1 MITKRKIYYK
11 GMQVN
16 AFGLPVF
23 NSTRREK
30 NKKYVRK
37 RSFYHVSF
45 ESSFKDTAPKNLI
58 VMYDIPHNL
67 KKERD
72 WFRRHLIK
80 FGYVM
85 IQKSVWVGPSPLP
98 KDFLGYLKE
107 IKIGDKFKT
116 FRLAKPYNTSIS
128 AMA

>member
-1 MITKRKIYYK
+1 MR
-11 GMQVN
+11 VN

-23 NSTRREK
+23 TDSRKES
-30 NKKYVRK
+30 NKKFHKKIRK
-37 RSFYHVSF
+37 RSLYHVSF
-45 ESSFKDTAPKNLI
+45 VSSFKKDAPKNLI

-80 FGYVM
+80 FGYIM

-98 KDFLGYLKE
+98 KNFLIYLEE

-116 FRLAKPYNTSIS
+116 FKLAKSYDFFIS